1 MNNPS
6 PLEAIRAK
14 WKDHPAVRAA
24 AGELTNMEDDLA
36 RLREAEDPEERK
48 AYRLLWQ
55 RAAHQYWELAWSLVE
70 ARIDAEKLPPEALTF
85 DDAEKLA
92 INFGVLSS
100 KVNVPNPHFADELDQ
115 PACLDIYQYGRLTD
129 FLAEN
134 YALLFGKPYEGPQGG
149 TTREEKLARFASD
162 LGATEQRRRLVV
174 SMVLSRC
181 GFITPPEVE
190 EMLSHLEAHL
200 RIHTEV
206 EMRTR
211 RVREADPS
219 DREKIHEN
227 SKRYELAEHELLIS
241 LERAA
246 KEIETFSDPEL
257 QKVLG
262 LHDRTRFL
270 ANLEVHVRNEA
281 ERWKTRV
288 EMAARKHKGKG
299 VPALK
304 GELREAFNH
313 KKEFMTLAA
322 RSARMDTSPLN
333 VDTGKPVG
341 FKQAGEIMMDLTPL
355 DPDMLRAPRVRM
367 YGIPKVI
374 LTPGRGLGVYDWT
387 DNSLLIPQ
395 FSPYGG
401 VLKSFCF
408 ALGAFR
414 WDNDED
420 RVLKDSYGLI
430 KENRDKGIRALQESF
445 CQDYFIWMSKE
456 RRGYRVLPKETS
468 KWFRVHFKKPA

>member
-1 MNNPS
+1 MDDMN
-6 PLEAIRAK
+6 PLAYVRDK
-14 WKDHPAVRAA
+14 WQNHPAVRAA
-24 AGELTNMEDDLA
+24 AGELANLEEDLA
-36 RLREAEDPEERK
+36 RLRDSEDLEDRK
-48 AYRLLWQ
+48 AYRAAWQ
-55 RAAHQYWELAWSLVE
+55 RAATQYGELVWSLVE
-70 ARIDAEKLPPEALTF
+70 ARIDADKTPPEALAF
-85 DDAEKLA
+85 DDPEKLL
-92 INFGVLSS
+92 IDFGVLSPKS
-100 KVNVPNPHFADELDQ
+100 TLENPFFAQELEQ
-115 PACLDIYQYGRLTD
+115 PACLDIYQYGRVTD
-129 FLAEN
+129 FLAET
-134 YALLFGKPYEGPQGG
+134 YALLFGKPYQGPKMG
-149 TTREEKLARFASD
+149 TTREEKLVFFAQD
-162 LGATEQRRRLVV
+162 LATTQQRRRLVV

-190 EMLSHLEAHL
+190 DMLKNLEDHL

-206 EMRTR
+206 QMRTR
-211 RVREADPS
+211 RVREADPG

-227 SKRYELAEHELLIS
+227 SKRYELADHDLLIA

-262 LHDRTRFL
+262 LHDRTGFL

-313 KKEFMTLAA
+313 KKEFMTLAS
-322 RSARMDTSPLN
+322 RTARMDVSPLN
-333 VDTGKPVG
+333 VNTTAPIG
-341 FKQAGEIMMDLTPL
+341 FRRAGEIMMDLTPL

-367 YGIPKVI
+367 YGIPRVL
-374 LTPGRGLGVYDWT
+374 LTPGQGLGVYDWT
-387 DNSLLIPQ
+387 DNTLLIPQ
-395 FSPYGG
+395 FAPYGG
-401 VLKSFCF
+401 DLKSFCF
-408 ALGAFR
+408 ALAAFR

-420 RVLKDSYGLI
+420 RVLKDSYALI

-468 KWFRVHFKKPA
+468 KWFRVHFKKPQ